1 MRYLDWLATEIMS
14 TTAAGSSGST
24 VTATPRLPSTST
36 SPFDNDLDLSTKE
49 GISIWNAATALDAN
63 AERLDLIVDN
73 GDKIYNRVKALVKK
87 FRLAKYLKIP
97 IDGTGCLSMT
107 TRSNGGA
114 PSGANAFLQ
123 HKMLLDE
130 YQDLT
135 LDQVKAFLC

>member
-1 MRYLDWLATEIMS
+1 MS
-14 TTAAGSSGST
+14 TTAAGSLGPT

-49 GISIWNAATALDAN
+49 GISIWNAAMALDASV
-63 AERLDLIVDN
+63 ERLDLIVDN
-73 GDKIYNRVKALVKK
+73 GNKIYNRVKALVKK
-87 FRLAKYLKIP
+87 FHLAKYLKIP
-97 IDGTGCLSMT
+97 TDGTGCPSTT

-114 PSGANAFLQ
+114 PSGANALLQ
-123 HKMLLDE
+123 HKKLLDE

>member
-1 MRYLDWLATEIMS
+1 MEIMS
-14 TTAAGSSGST
+14 TTAAGSLDST
-24 VTATPRLPSTST
+24 VTATPRLPSIST

-97 IDGTGCLSMT
+97 MDGTGCPSTT

-114 PSGANAFLQ
+114 PSGANAFSQ
-123 HKMLLDE
+123 HKKLLDE

-135 LDQVKAFLC
+135 LD